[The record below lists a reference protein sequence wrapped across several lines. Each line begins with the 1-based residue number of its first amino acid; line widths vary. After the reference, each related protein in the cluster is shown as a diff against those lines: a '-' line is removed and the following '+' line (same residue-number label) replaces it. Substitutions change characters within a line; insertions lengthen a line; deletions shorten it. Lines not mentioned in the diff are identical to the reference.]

1 MIRCE
6 GVSAGIKRSGAL
18 DLALID
24 LGRPVACAAVF
35 TGSQA
40 AAAPVLVS
48 RAAIADGQA
57 RAVVI
62 NSGCANAGT
71 GAVGLANAERMQR
84 AAATRLGCG
93 VENVLVCST
102 GPIGPQLPIGLIETA
117 IGEMGLSSDAWE
129 QAAEAIRTTDT
140 FAKVAIARFG
150 ELTVRGM
157 AKGAAMIRP
166 DMATMLA
173 VLTTN
178 ADVEFEVLDQSLRD
192 AVTPSFNSLNIDG
205 CQSTNDTVIA
215 FATGEVAGDVATI
228 RRLMAEVCM
237 ELALMIAK
245 DGEET
250 NRVIRLK
257 VIGAASAES
266 ARHVGKTIA
275 DSDLVRSSFY
285 GGDPNWGRILQAAAV
300 SNVTIDTSAFAVA
313 YEGMVVAE
321 GGCQVPYDPE
331 VIRRRLR
338 GDFDLEVRVGWGSG
352 TATVITTDLTPGYV
366 EFNGAPS

>member
-6 GVSAGIKRSGAL
+6 GVAAGIKRSGAL

-48 RAAIADGQA
+48 RAAIVDGQA
-57 RAVVI
+57 RAVVV

-71 GAVGLANAERMQR
+71 GAVGLANAKRMQ
-84 AAATRLGCG
+84 AAAAARLGCG
-93 VENVLVCST
+93 VESVLVCST
-102 GPIGPQLPIGLIETA
+102 GPIGPQLPIEAIEAA
-117 IGEMGLSSDAWE
+117 IGEIGLSGDAWE

-140 FAKVAIARFG
+140 FAKVATATFG

-215 FATGEVAGDVATI
+215 FATAEVAGDVATV

-237 ELALMIAK
+237 ELALMIAR

-257 VIGAASAES
+257 VIGAASDES
-266 ARHVGKTIA
+266 ARHVGKAIT

-300 SNVTIDTSAFAVA
+300 SNITIDTGAFAVA

-321 GGCQVPYDPE
+321 GGCQLPYDPE

-338 GDFDLEVRVGWGSG
+338 GDFDVEVRVGWGPG